1 LTIGSLGVRSVS
13 AGSRLDIRDLRS
25 AQAQPECM
33 SVKLNKAGLKH
44 ARALIKAGK
53 VVRDERDAWSE
64 DALPAKDE
72 TAWLK
77 KHSWGEYSEWH
88 LGVDT
93 KASPETKGR
102 FEFPFGDYTK
112 VHRCAVISME
122 SRAAQYGHR
131 DIAKASKKLLN
142 LIDKKG

>member
-1 LTIGSLGVRSVS
+1 MT
-13 AGSRLDIRDLRS
+13 
-25 AQAQPECM
+25 
-33 SVKLNKAGLKH
+33 VKLNKQALKQ
-44 ARALIKAGK
+44 AKRLVKAGR

-77 KHSWGEYSEWH
+77 KHGWSEYSAWH
-88 LGVDT
+88 LGIDT
-93 KASPETKGR
+93 SKNDETKGR
-102 FEFPFGDYTK
+102 FEFPYGDYSR

-131 DIAKASKKLLN
+131 AIAKASKKLLT
-142 LIDKKG
+142 LIDKRGRKDD